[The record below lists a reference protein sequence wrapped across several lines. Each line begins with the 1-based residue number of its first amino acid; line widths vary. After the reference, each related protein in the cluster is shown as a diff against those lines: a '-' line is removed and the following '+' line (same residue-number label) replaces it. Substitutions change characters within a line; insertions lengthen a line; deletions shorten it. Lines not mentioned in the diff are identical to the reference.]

1 MSRYYE
7 TKRQQ
12 YLDNLP
18 DRRNKAE
25 KTALQQIDANFM
37 SGKED
42 GEGSQ
47 ENVWVVRSPLW
58 RSPQLSSLL
67 KRLQEKIDNQPSASW
82 SSLPQNTR
90 RSRRR
95 AIHMWPHQLP
105 HLHGHSFLVVDRAL
119 RGLLLKIWLLPPHS
133 PHNIA
138 VVIKAMGNPC
148 ICWTLALSQSEG
160 GQTDSYSHCGTKLMP
175 KCSLFT

>member
-37 SGKED
+37 SGKEN

-47 ENVWVVRSPLW
+47 EDVWVVRSPLW
-58 RSPQLSSLL
+58 RSPQLSPLL
-67 KRLQEKIDNQPSASW
+67 KRLQEKIDKQPSAS
-82 SSLPQNTR
+82 SSSHPQNTR
-90 RSRRR
+90 VEGEPSTHSPPTSSPALALLPGDRQSPERCPSPNRIPPSPQSPQHCSGDESDGEPLHMLDTSPVTIRRR
-95 AIHMWPHQLP
+95 PNRQL
-105 HLHGHSFLVVDRAL
+105 
-119 RGLLLKIWLLPPHS
+119 
-133 PHNIA
+133 
-138 VVIKAMGNPC
+138 
-148 ICWTLALSQSEG
+148 QSLW
-160 GQTDSYSHCGTKLMP
+160 D
-175 KCSLFT
+175 

>member
-37 SGKED
+37 SGKEN

-47 ENVWVVRSPLW
+47 EDVWVVRSPLW
-58 RSPQLSSLL
+58 RSPQLSPLL
-67 KRLQEKIDNQPSASW
+67 KRLQEKIDNQPSAS
-82 SSLPQNTR
+82 SSSHPQNKRVEGEPSTR
-90 RSRRR
+90 SPPTSSP
-95 AIHMWPHQLP
+95 AW
-105 HLHGHSFLVVDRAL
+105 A
-119 RGLLLKIWLLPPHS
+119 LLPGDRQS
-133 PHNIA
+133 PERSPYQNRI
-138 VVIKAMGNPC
+138 PP
-148 ICWTLALSQSEG
+148 SPQSP
-160 GQTDSYSHCGTKLMP
+160 QHCSGDKSDGEPLHMLDTSP
-175 KCSLFT
+175 VTI

>member
-37 SGKED
+37 SGKEN

-47 ENVWVVRSPLW
+47 EDVWVVRSLPW
-58 RSPQLSSLL
+58 RSPQLSPLL
-67 KRLQEKIDNQPSASW
+67 KRLRD
-82 SSLPQNTR
+82 R
-90 RSRRR
+90 RKLTNS
-95 AIHMWPHQLP
+95 
-105 HLHGHSFLVVDRAL
+105 G
-119 RGLLLKIWLLPPHS
+119 LPPEAHI
-133 PHNIA
+133 HKI
-138 VVIKAMGNPC
+138 
-148 ICWTLALSQSEG
+148 QE
-160 GQTDSYSHCGTKLMP
+160 
-175 KCSLFT
+175 

>member
-58 RSPQLSSLL
+58 RNPQLSSLL
-67 KRLQEKIDNQPSASW
+67 KRLQEKIDKQPSAHLPPEAHFHKILEEVEGEPATCGPPT
-82 SSLPQNTR
+82 SSP
-90 RSRRR
+90 
-95 AIHMWPHQLP
+95 AW
-105 HLHGHSFLVVDRAL
+105 A
-119 RGLLLKIWLLPPHS
+119 LLPGDRQS
-133 PHNIA
+133 PA
-138 VVIKAMGNPC
+138 RSP
-148 ICWTLALSQSEG
+148 SQNMITSSP
-160 GQTDSYSHCGTKLMP
+160 QSPQHCSGD
-175 KCSLFT
+175 

>member
-37 SGKED
+37 SGKEN

-47 ENVWVVRSPLW
+47 EDVWVVRSPLW
-58 RSPQLSSLL
+58 RSPQLSPLL

-82 SSLPQNTR
+82 SSHPQNTR
-90 RSRRR
+90 VEGEPSTHSLPTSSPAWALLPERSPSQNRIPPSPPSPQHCSGDESDGEPLHMLDTSPVIIRRR
-95 AIHMWPHQLP
+95 PNRQL
-105 HLHGHSFLVVDRAL
+105 
-119 RGLLLKIWLLPPHS
+119 
-133 PHNIA
+133 
-138 VVIKAMGNPC
+138 
-148 ICWTLALSQSEG
+148 QSLW
-160 GQTDSYSHCGTKLMP
+160 D
-175 KCSLFT
+175 